1 MIGDSRV
8 KPVYSKWL
16 AMKNFIYHQ
25 DDLSRWKIAFKP
37 VKSDV
42 LIRTW
47 NTKAIQSNESNGHAL
62 YFTRHRLSPDSQSS
76 RLPKVYNATTR
87 ITSNLSFN
95 SQIFFRIHPPFP
107 VVSHFYKHLSTS
119 LIAIGRHRTVRV
131 NCLLRDKN
139 RVTINR
145 SRTRT
150 TWSRVQPPM

>member
-16 AMKNFIYHQ
+16 AMKNFICHQ

-47 NTKAIQSNESNGHAL
+47 NTKPIQSNESNGHAL

-87 ITSNLSFN
+87 STSNLSFN
-95 SQIFFRIHPPFP
+95 YQNFFQDTSPISSGFTFLQTP
-107 VVSHFYKHLSTS
+107 VYLTDS
-119 LIAIGRHRTVRV
+119 
-131 NCLLRDKN
+131 N
-139 RVTINR
+139 RKTPHCE
-145 SRTRT
+145 S
-150 TWSRVQPPM
+150 